1 MLNQKTLSVL
11 IASSLALSISSVA
24 AAPILTAKPV
34 KPAPAEAQIVKPAP
48 ESLCKS
54 ITSRKEVINAL
65 QVGIEPE
72 VIAEASAACLPPA
85 KAPSF
90 DRNGEPVQ
98 AQLNTTSSIQLNT
111 TIHTQYEE
119 LTGCGYHPQR
129 RELACVVKLKKTSGY
144 GGTPPY
150 PAHMGSFEWVKFC
163 VYYPP
168 SQPNPG
174 WEAVN
179 TSAVHVHDKP
189 PTPIAMYPPPYHYG
203 VIVQANPRL
212 HQALVNGQT
221 LWARAALSWGSP
233 PSQSWCSSG
242 YWGNAIWLK
251 IKLDP

>member
-1 MLNQKTLSVL
+1 MTQ
-11 IASSLALSISSVA
+11 
-24 AAPILTAKPV
+24 
-34 KPAPAEAQIVKPAP
+34 PAPAEAKLVEPAP
-48 ESLCKS
+48 EAICKS

-65 QVGIEPE
+65 QVGIEPD
-72 VIAEASAACLPPA
+72 VIAEASAACLPRA
-85 KAPSF
+85 KAPTF
-90 DRNGEPVQ
+90 DKNGEPVQ
-98 AQLNTTSSIQLNT
+98 AQLNTTSLS
-111 TIHTQYEE
+111 TQYEE

-129 RELACVVKLKKTSGY
+129 RELACVVELKKTSGY

-150 PAHMGSFEWVKFC
+150 PAQMGSFEWVKFC
-163 VYYPP
+163 VYY
-168 SQPNPG
+168 PG

-189 PTPIAMYPPPYHYG
+189 SFAMSPPYHYG

-233 PSQSWCSSG
+233 PPAVSWCSQG
-242 YWGNAIWLK
+242 NWGNAIWLK

>member
-11 IASSLALSISSVA
+11 IASSLALSISSIA
-24 AAPILTAKPV
+24 AAPVLTAKPV
-34 KPAPAEAQIVKPAP
+34 TQPAPAEAKLVEPAP
-48 ESLCKS
+48 EALCKS

-65 QVGIEPE
+65 QLGIEPD
-72 VIAEASAACLPPA
+72 VIAKASAACLPPA
-85 KAPSF
+85 KAPTF
-90 DRNGEPVQ
+90 DRNGNPVENVMSSQ
-98 AQLNTTSSIQLNT
+98 QIAWWGNTN
-111 TIHTQYEE
+111 YEE

-129 RELACVVKLKKTSGY
+129 RELACVVELKKTSGY

-163 VYYPP
+163 VYYPS

-189 PTPIAMYPPPYHYG
+189 PTPIAMYPPPYHYA

-233 PSQSWCSSG
+233 PSQSWCSPG
-242 YWGNAIWLK
+242 FWGNAIWLK

>member
-24 AAPILTAKPV
+24 AAPNITAKPV
-34 KPAPAEAQIVKPAP
+34 KAPAKAQIVKPAP

-54 ITSRKEVINAL
+54 ITSRKEVIKAL
-65 QVGIEPE
+65 QVGIEPD
-72 VIAEASAACLPPA
+72 VIAEANAACLPPA
-85 KAPSF
+85 KAPTF
-90 DRNGEPVQ
+90 NRNGDPIQKVKTT
-98 AQLNTTSSIQLNT
+98 ANTQF
-111 TIHTQYEE
+111 EE

-144 GGTPPY
+144 GGPPPY
-150 PAHMGSFEWVKFC
+150 PANMGSFEWVKFC
-163 VYYPP
+163 VYY
-168 SQPNPG
+168 PG

-189 PTPIAMYPPPYHYG
+189 PSAMNPPYHYA

-233 PSQSWCSSG
+233 PSAVSWCSQG
-242 YWGNAIWLK
+242 NWGNAIWLK